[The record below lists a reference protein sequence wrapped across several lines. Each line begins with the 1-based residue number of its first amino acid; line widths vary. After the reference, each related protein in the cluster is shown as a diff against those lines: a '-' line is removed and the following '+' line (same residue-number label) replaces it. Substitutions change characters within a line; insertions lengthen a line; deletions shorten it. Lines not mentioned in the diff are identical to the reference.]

1 MKIQNLVRKISAAA
15 IIAAF
20 AMFSCFGSRVSAT
33 AVSGC
38 KGSITISSNCSA
50 GCYKGDTFDVGVMS
64 SDSSEDLR
72 NLKVSWSVN
81 DSTAISVTPEGYS
94 ASLKIWN
101 ASVKILKAG
110 THKYGAK
117 GTDPTVYAEVNGV
130 KLSKAFFVYPNDAS
144 GTSGYVCDTTNN
156 FSVKQGATYQ
166 FMVTSAEK
174 PSFICGSKTF
184 HVVSSFNDG
193 DKYYFKV
200 KSTGCKGSAC
210 GFYINGSA
218 KPAVIATIT

>member
-38 KGSITISSNCSA
+38 KGSIAISSNCSA

-94 ASLKIWN
+94 ASMKSWD

-117 GTDPTVYAEVNGV
+117 GTDPAVNAVVNGV

-156 FSVKQGATYQ
+156 FSVKQGSTYQ

-184 HVVSSFNDG
+184 KTVSSFNTG
-193 DKYYFKV
+193 DKYYYKV
-200 KSTGCKGSAC
+200 KATGCKGSAC
-210 GFYINGSA
+210 GFYINGYA
-218 KPAVIATIT
+218 KPAVIATIM